1 MSRIVRSSSLFI
13 ASSTEEHCHIIKD
26 PTDRKYFMLGCLN
39 SLLLILILLFSLI
52 SLKLCFSL
60 LALTPFMVLQTCLNL
75 SPSFHPVNI
84 SFTDGCWHDWTS
96 WLFLEEG
103 GLPNICHS
111 GTLLAWGQTLFQLH
125 QFPSPRSC
133 PLGFQRSSL
142 IVSVIEGWHSSRM
155 QSQAAKNKSNWLLAS
170 VIGWLVA
177 IACLAATTVRH
188 ADRATFVQSCSSAL
202 NFTTGCRYR
211 LCRVICRYL
220 LWTNT
225 RNSQRFFY
233 FYQKA
238 RQRRQEERK
247 RLING

>member
-1 MSRIVRSSSLFI
+1 MPEFSF
-13 ASSTEEHCHIIKD
+13 A
-26 PTDRKYFMLGCLN
+26 YLN
-39 SLLLILILLFSLI
+39 SIILSHLFETLFLSLGTYT
-52 SLKLCFSL
+52 FHG
-60 LALTPFMVLQTCLNL
+60 LTDMCLNL